1 MIKVGSKVVDGADGS
16 FSLVFTFDDESL
28 SVLLTSKES
37 SQDLKTVYEKLLALL
52 LADGVS
58 VSLDEESSAP
68 GMFLDVSKEYV
79 KSLNNDLVT
88 VRQEIVSKGLGIEG
102 RG

>member
-1 MIKVGSKVVDGADGS
+1 MIKVGSKVVNGADGS

>member
-1 MIKVGSKVVDGADGS
+1 MIKVGSKVVDGTDGS

>member
-1 MIKVGSKVVDGADGS
+1 MIRVGSKVVDGADGS

-88 VRQEIVSKGLGIEG
+88 VRQEIVSKGLSIEG

>member
-68 GMFLDVSKEYV
+68 GMFLDVSK
-79 KSLNNDLVT
+79 
-88 VRQEIVSKGLGIEG
+88 
-102 RG
+102 